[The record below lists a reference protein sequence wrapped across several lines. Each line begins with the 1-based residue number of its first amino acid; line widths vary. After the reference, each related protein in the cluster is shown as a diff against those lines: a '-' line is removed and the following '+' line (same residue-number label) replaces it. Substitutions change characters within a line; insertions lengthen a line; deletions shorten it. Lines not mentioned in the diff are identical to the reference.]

1 MKISLFPGSVP
12 GQIPLLSEIIRQGV
26 EAERDGFDGLWIPHL
41 SNRGFDA
48 LTAVS
53 LIGSH
58 TESIELGT
66 AVVPSYPRHPIA
78 MAQQAMTSQ
87 VATQGRLVLG
97 IGPSHQGNVEDSWG
111 LSYERPAHHVREYLS
126 ILNPLIHE
134 GKVQFSG
141 EMYVVNTQIDVP
153 ETSSFPILISAL
165 APAMLRVAGE
175 LADGTITWMAGISA
189 IEKHIAPRINKAA
202 REAGRNMP
210 RICVGL
216 PICVTDD
223 RAAAFEQAAVTFQ
236 RYGTLVN
243 YRRILNVESVDG
255 PADVSVIGNEKEVEE
270 KLRGFADAGVT
281 DFLAAVYPVGDRPEE
296 ISKRTRDL
304 LANLVGKI

>member
-48 LTAVS
+48 LTVVS

-87 VATQGRLVLG
+87 VATQGRLALG

-270 KLRGFADAGVT
+270 KLRRFADAGVT

>member
-1 MKISLFPGSVP
+1 
-12 GQIPLLSEIIRQGV
+12 
-26 EAERDGFDGLWIPHL
+26 
-41 SNRGFDA
+41 
-48 LTAVS
+48 
-53 LIGSH
+53 
-58 TESIELGT
+58 
-66 AVVPSYPRHPIA
+66 
-78 MAQQAMTSQ
+78 
-87 VATQGRLVLG
+87 
-97 IGPSHQGNVEDSWG
+97 
-111 LSYERPAHHVREYLS
+111 
-126 ILNPLIHE
+126 LNPLIRE
-134 GKVQFSG
+134 GKVQFYG

-270 KLRGFADAGVT
+270 KLRRFADAGVT

>member
-12 GQIPLLSEIIRQGV
+12 GQISLLPEIIRQGV
-26 EAERDGFDGLWIPHL
+26 EAERDGFDGFWIPHL

-48 LTAVS
+48 LTAIS

-58 TESIELGT
+58 TQLIEIGT
-66 AVVPSYPRHPIA
+66 AVVPTYPRHPIA

-87 VATQGRLVLG
+87 VATQGRLALG
-97 IGPSHQGNVEDSWG
+97 IGPSHQGNVEDAWG
-111 LSYERPAHHVREYLS
+111 LSYERPAHHIREYLS
-126 ILNPLIHE
+126 ILNPLVRD
-134 GKVQFSG
+134 GMAQFSG
-141 EMYVVNTQIDVP
+141 EMYQVNTQIDVP
-153 ETSSFPILISAL
+153 ETSAFPVLISAL

-202 REAGRNMP
+202 REAGRNIP

-223 RAAAFEQAAVTFQ
+223 PDAAFEEAATKFQ

-255 PADVSVIGNEKEVEE
+255 PADVAVIGNEKEVEE
-270 KLRGFADAGVT
+270 QLTRFANAGVT
-281 DFLAAVYPVGDRPEE
+281 DFLASVYPVGDQPEV

-304 LANLVGKI
+304 LSNLVGKL

>member
-87 VATQGRLVLG
+87 VATQGRLALG